1 MSGGNWEGYGIVQK
15 SKLWI
20 RSCGSHVVTF
30 RDLLQAFYK
39 HTRRVNNTAMPGE
52 LQRLY

>member
-1 MSGGNWEGYGIVQK
+1 MSGGKWEGYGTVQE

-30 RDLLQAFYK
+30 RDLLQAVYK
-39 HTRRVNNTAMPGE
+39 HTRKANNSVMTGE

>member
-1 MSGGNWEGYGIVQK
+1 MSEGNWEGYGTVQE

-20 RSCGSHVVTF
+20 RSCGSNVVIF
-30 RDLLQAFYK
+30 RDLLQAVYI
-39 HTRRVNNTAMPGE
+39 HARRVNNTAMTGE